1 MKNTTL
7 GKFIKYYKPYKAML
21 LLDLF
26 SAALIGVAGVIFP
39 IILRKLTGQIFLLPD
54 ADVMMRKL
62 WYYCGALLIL
72 YIVQSLA
79 QYYMATYGHIM
90 GAKMETDMRD
100 DLFTHM
106 EKLSFSFFDRTNTG
120 QMMSRIISDLAD
132 VTELAHHGPEN
143 VFIASVKMLGAFL
156 VLFFIHIPTT
166 LVLLAVTIAMFIFTS
181 YQRRRMERTF
191 MENRRRIADVNTLV
205 QDSLA
210 GIRTVQS
217 FSNEDI
223 EAEKFSEGNQRF
235 LESKIDNYLVMGEYV
250 SINGFMQGMMY
261 LSVILTGGYFVTR
274 GDIQAVDIILY
285 VLYISMFLD
294 PIKMLVN
301 FTEQFQKGMTGFQRM
316 VEILETEPEVQD
328 RPNAIEVDNLEGKIE
343 FRDVSFHYEKDEPVL
358 RNLNASIYSGSTV
371 ALVGPSGAGKSTFV
385 SLIPR
390 FYDVTSGAVTI
401 DGVDVRD
408 ITLKSLRAN
417 IGVVQQDVYIFN
429 CSVRD
434 NIAYGRPGAT
444 EEEIVDAAK
453 KANIHDFIMS
463 LPQGYE
469 TMMGE
474 RGIRFSGG
482 QKQRISIARVFL
494 KNPSILI
501 MDEATSSLDNESEL
515 FIQSSLD
522 ELSRD
527 RTTLVIAHRLST
539 IKNADHILVLTDE
552 GIVEQGNHSDLLEKD
567 GLYSYLYNLQFLD
580 KADEELITEEYKE
593 KVPSR

>member
-1 MKNTTL
+1 
-7 GKFIKYYKPYKAML
+7 
-21 LLDLF
+21 
-26 SAALIGVAGVIFP
+26 
-39 IILRKLTGQIFLLPD
+39 
-54 ADVMMRKL
+54 
-62 WYYCGALLIL
+62 
-72 YIVQSLA
+72 
-79 QYYMATYGHIM
+79 
-90 GAKMETDMRD
+90 
-100 DLFTHM
+100 
-106 EKLSFSFFDRTNTG
+106 
-120 QMMSRIISDLAD
+120 
-132 VTELAHHGPEN
+132 
-143 VFIASVKMLGAFL
+143 
-156 VLFFIHIPTT
+156 
-166 LVLLAVTIAMFIFTS
+166 
-181 YQRRRMERTF
+181 MERTF

>member
-1 MKNTTL
+1 MQNSTL
-7 GKFIKYYKPYKAML
+7 GRFISYYRPYKFTL
-21 LLDLF
+21 FLDLL
-26 SAALIGVAGVIFP
+26 SAAVIGLAGVIFP
-39 IILRKLTGQIFLLPD
+39 FILRHLTGHVFLLPD
-54 ADVMMRKL
+54 SAEMMRQL

-72 YIVQSLA
+72 YIVQSSA

-90 GAKMETDMRD
+90 GARMETDMRD
-100 DLFTHM
+100 DLFTHL

-143 VFIASVKMLGAFL
+143 LFIATVKIVGAFL

-166 LVLLAVTIAMFIFTS
+166 LVLLAATIAMFVFTMI
-181 YQRRRMERTF
+181 QRRRMQRTF
-191 MENRRRIADVNTLV
+191 MENRRRIADVNAIV

-223 EAEKFSEGNQRF
+223 EAEKFGEGNQRF
-235 LESKIDNYLVMGEYV
+235 LDSKIDNYLVMGQFV
-250 SINGFMQGMMY
+250 SVNGFMQGMMY
-261 LSVILTGGYFVTR
+261 LSVILTGGYFVTT
-274 GDIQAVDIILY
+274 GDILAVDVILY

-294 PIKMLVN
+294 PIKMLIS
-301 FTEQFQKGMTGFQRM
+301 FTEQFQKGMTGFTRM
-316 VEILETEPEVQD
+316 LEILDTEPEVKD
-328 RPNAIEVDNLEGKIE
+328 RSGAIEVDTLSGRIDFEN
-343 FRDVSFHYEKDEPVL
+343 VSFYYEENEPVL
-358 RNLNASIYSGSTV
+358 KNINASIYSGSTV

-385 SLIPR
+385 SMIPR
-390 FYDVTSGAVTI
+390 FYDVVSGSVKI
-401 DGVDVRD
+401 DGIDVRD
-408 ITLKSLRAN
+408 LTLKSLRAN

-434 NIAYGRPGAT
+434 NIAYGRPGAGD
-444 EEEIVDAAK
+444 EEIIAAARQ
-453 KANIHDFIMS
+453 ANIHDFIMT
-463 LPQGYE
+463 LPRGYD
-469 TMMGE
+469 TVLGE

-501 MDEATSSLDNESEL
+501 LDEATSSLDNESEL

-522 ELSRD
+522 ELSRN

-539 IKNADHILVLTDE
+539 IKNADHILVLTED
-552 GIVEQGNHSDLLEKD
+552 GIAEQGNHEDLLARG

-580 KADEELITEEYKE
+580 KAEESEL
-593 KVPSR
+593 PA